1 MAGPHFSPSSRNEE
15 GGSVTKPEGQPVLE
29 RLFLG
34 HQATLRSELERARG
48 VIDHPGLKGDASE
61 ERWRDMLTLHLPRRY
76 RVCKGQVV
84 DSRGGISEQIDV
96 IIHDA
101 HYCPLF
107 LQEGG
112 TCFVPAES
120 VYAVFEAKQKLT
132 AAYVQAAGA
141 KAASVRQ
148 LFRTSA
154 AILDC
159 GEKKLPRPSTEIL
172 AGVLA
177 LAAGWKD
184 GLGGGFKGAFAEL
197 SDIARLDLGCV
208 LGAGAFELVRSDG
221 KEELVIAHPDAA
233 LVTFF
238 LRLVHRLQAIG
249 TIAAIEWPAYIQA
262 AVPAALADA
271 STPAAA
277 RRE

>member
-1 MAGPHFSPSSRNEE
+1 
-15 GGSVTKPEGQPVLE
+15 VTKPEGRPVLE

-34 HQATLRSELERARG
+34 HQAALRSELERARG

-120 VYAVFEAKQKLT
+120 VYAVFEAKQELT
-132 AAYVQAAGA
+132 AAYVKAAGA

-148 LFRTSA
+148 LFRTST
-154 AILDC
+154 AILDR
-159 GEKKLPRPSTEIL
+159 GEKKPPRPPTEIL

-177 LAAGWKD
+177 LAASWKD
-184 GLGGGFKGAFAEL
+184 GLGDSLKKAFAEL
-197 SDIARLDLGCV
+197 SDSARLDLGCV
-208 LGAGAFELVRSDG
+208 LGAGAFEVVRDDG
-221 KEELVIAHPDAA
+221 REGLVIAPPDAA

-249 TIAAIEWPAYIQA
+249 TIAAIEWPAYIQGA
-262 AVPAALADA
+262 LPAARAVA
-271 STPAAA
+271 SSAAPAP
-277 RRE
+277 RE